1 MCLRLIIITGKSNFF
16 PQFVVEFWT
25 KMELWNFHRWIW
37 TWHHSSASGHILR
50 ICWQPVTNPHSQ
62 SFWMVLLTTTL
73 QESAQPVLQP
83 SWSTTRVNCFITLY
97 SFFNSSLLAHI
108 CIYLCWII
116 LLQAWLLNQT
126 ISVKFA
132 SILSLSMTNVWW

>member
-25 KMELWNFHRWIW
+25 KMELWNFHLWIW
-37 TWHHSSASGHILR
+37 TWQHSSASGHILR

-97 SFFNSSLLAHI
+97 SFLNSSLLAHI
-108 CIYLCWII
+108 CIYLRWII

-126 ISVKFA
+126 ISVKFV
-132 SILSLSMTNVWW
+132 SILSLSMTNVCW